1 MPKKAFILTLCIIS
15 YLVCGRPAA
24 ARSLA
29 PGVRERVEEYATNQ
43 NDTLLDVVIF
53 MDNPRLDVTRRAAA
67 SRSMTRDARIKSVL
81 TTLIR
86 FQSMDANRV
95 AAYLERNSPEPV
107 SRLWIVPA
115 FSARVRLSQIETI
128 VCMPG
133 VKLIVENAALSF
145 DPPVE
150 ISAAPALSGGISD
163 ELALLGVS
171 ELWRRGLTGH
181 GRLVCSF
188 DTGVDRDHPALSAKW
203 RGNQATL
210 SSAWFSKVTPDEP
223 PTDKTGHGTHTMG
236 LMVGAAEADSFG
248 VAPDA
253 QWITAGVID
262 QGRSLPTTLTDI
274 MEAFQWVLNPDGD
287 TGTTYDVPDVILNS
301 WGIPRGLFEPCDAT
315 FAGLIEA
322 VEAAGIVT
330 IFAAG
335 NEGPEAMSLRNPAD
349 LATTPVNCFSVGA
362 VDGGLTVANFS
373 SRGPS
378 SCDPSRIKPEV
389 VAPGVAVRSSQKG
402 GGYAYMSGTSM
413 AAPFV
418 AGLVALMRQYNPDAT
433 VDQIKYALLQATT
446 DLGATGEDNA
456 YGRGLVDAS
465 RLLGF
470 LPVPTE
476 PDINIS
482 HKLVS
487 DDGIAWPGEGFGLQ
501 LVLTNIGGNIESVLG
516 KLISPHEDKVVILDD
531 EAIFFFGI
539 GGTSARN
546 FIPFRLFSDSTLYH
560 GQEIPFTLEL
570 SRPDGEVLDSIAFG
584 ITAGIMPGGRIGSHN
599 TSRIGFSVSDFGQYG
614 FGPGSAFNAGGEGF
628 TYHGSPNLL
637 YEAGLILAR
646 NPLQLSSSI
655 RDSSGGFRPSDF
667 VPLDTLSGLH
677 VTEDGGIGRTAS
689 FSDRNSQIPIP
700 ITVVQKTR
708 TYDIDDGLLIAVYY
722 IKNATIEKLT
732 DLHFG
737 FMADFDLMGDWE
749 QVTLDEQASL
759 VYQESDQGPLVG
771 LVALR
776 NVATFRSIDGGTTKT
791 GFSRSEQ
798 FDLVSVRTGQFE
810 SVSSSDRLFIIN
822 SGPFIIDPLDSVE
835 VAFALVA
842 GDDLATLYDNADR
855 ARERFDFATSVI
867 QDNSALM
874 PTGAVLHQNYPNP
887 FNPTTTISFHL
898 CRSDFVSLAVYNTLG
913 QKVRDLPG
921 GRLAAGSHT
930 VRWDATDNAGN
941 RVSSGVY
948 FYRLSSG
955 GVSHS
960 RKMVLL
966 K

>member
-1 MPKKAFILTLCIIS
+1 
-15 YLVCGRPAA
+15 
-24 ARSLA
+24 
-29 PGVRERVEEYATNQ
+29 
-43 NDTLLDVVIF
+43 
-53 MDNPRLDVTRRAAA
+53 
-67 SRSMTRDARIKSVL
+67 
-81 TTLIR
+81 
-86 FQSMDANRV
+86 
-95 AAYLERNSPEPV
+95 
-107 SRLWIVPA
+107 
-115 FSARVRLSQIETI
+115 
-128 VCMPG
+128 
-133 VKLIVENAALSF
+133 
-145 DPPVE
+145 
-150 ISAAPALSGGISD
+150 
-163 ELALLGVS
+163 
-171 ELWRRGLTGH
+171 
-181 GRLVCSF
+181 
-188 DTGVDRDHPALSAKW
+188 
-203 RGNQATL
+203 
-210 SSAWFSKVTPDEP
+210 
-223 PTDKTGHGTHTMG
+223 
-236 LMVGAAEADSFG
+236 
-248 VAPDA
+248 
-253 QWITAGVID
+253 
-262 QGRSLPTTLTDI
+262 
-274 MEAFQWVLNPDGD
+274 MEAFQWALNPDGD
-287 TGTTYDVPDVILNS
+287 TGTTHDVPDVILNS
-301 WGIPRGLFEPCDAT
+301 WGIPRGLFEPCDKT

-349 LATTPVNCFSVGA
+349 IATTPVDCFSVGA

-378 SCDPSRIKPEV
+378 SCDPSKIKPEV

-456 YGRGLVDAS
+456 YGCGLVDAS

-476 PDINIS
+476 PDIYIS

-501 LVLTNIGGNIESVLG
+501 LVLTNVGGNIESVLG
-516 KLISPHEDKVVILDD
+516 KLISPQEDKVAILDD
-531 EAIFFFGI
+531 EAIFFFGK
-539 GGTSARN
+539 GGISARN
-546 FIPFRLFSDSTLYH
+546 FMPFQLLFDSALYH
-560 GQEIPFTLEL
+560 GQEIPFTLLL
-570 SRPDGEVLDSIAFG
+570 SRPGGEVLDSIVFVMM
-584 ITAGIMPGGRIGSHN
+584 AGIMPGGRISSHN
-599 TSRIGFSVSDFGQYG
+599 TSQISFSISDFGQYG

-628 TYHGSPNLL
+628 TYNGSSNLL

-667 VPLDTLSGLH
+667 APLDTLSGLH

-700 ITVVQKTR
+700 ITVVQETR
-708 TYDIDDGLLIAVYY
+708 TYITDDGLLIAVYY
-722 IKNATIEKLT
+722 LRNATIEKLT

-737 FMADFDLMGDWE
+737 FVADFDLMGDWE
-749 QVTLDEQASL
+749 RVTLDEQASL
-759 VYQESDQGPLVG
+759 IYQESDRGPLVG

-776 NVATFRSIDGGTTKT
+776 NVAAFRSIDGGTAKT

-810 SVSSSDRLFIIN
+810 SAPSSDRLFVVS
-822 SGPFIIDPLDSVE
+822 SGPFVIGPHDSVQ
-835 VAFALVA
+835 VVFALVA
-842 GDDLATLYDNADR
+842 GDNLATLYDNADR
-855 ARERFDFATSVI
+855 ARERFDMATLVA

-874 PTGAVLHQNYPNP
+874 PTDVVLHQNYPNP

-898 CRSDFVSLAVYNTLG
+898 CRSDFVSLTMYNTLG
-913 QKVRDLPG
+913 QKVRDLLG

-930 VRWDATDNAGN
+930 VCWDATDNAGN

-948 FYRLSSG
+948 FYRLNSG